1 MLLIYHFPSIHPSIL
16 VMTLSCNPEAAGK
29 EDERS
34 SRKESTETLDPM
46 VVKLDTAKTTKTEEE
61 EEVLYSQR
69 T

>member
-1 MLLIYHFPSIHPSIL
+1 
-16 VMTLSCNPEAAGK
+16 MTLSCNPEAAGK